1 MENGAQLRQQKRAL
15 RRQLLPKRAAL
26 PGRAE
31 KDRAICGHILAL
43 PQWQGAQR
51 ILLYLNTP
59 QEPDTRALALAAL
72 AAGKEVYAPVCGEG
86 EGQMAFYRFTGL
98 AQLRAGKWGIQEPP
112 ADIPLPL
119 GDGAR
124 QLCLVPGLA
133 FDRRGFRLGY
143 GKGYYDRFL
152 AAMEIESVGMCY
164 QGLFLES
171 LPAGPTDKR
180 VGRVATEAGISACAQ
195 EGSSV

>member
-1 MENGAQLRQQKRAL
+1 MESEAHIQQQKSALRQAL
-15 RRQLLPKRAAL
+15 RPRRAAL
-26 PGRAE
+26 PDRAE

-43 PQWQGAQR
+43 PQWQAAQR
-51 ILLYLNTP
+51 VLAYVSTP
-59 QEPDTRALALAAL
+59 QEPNTRPLIQAAL

-86 EGQMAFYRFTGL
+86 GQMAFFRFTGL

-112 ADIPLPL
+112 MGSPLPL

-133 FDRRGFRLGY
+133 FDRHGFRLGY

-152 AAMEIESVGMCY
+152 AAVEIDTVGLCY
-164 QGLFLES
+164 QELLLTG
-171 LPAGPTDKR
+171 LPAGRRDKR
-180 VGRVATEAGISACAQ
+180 VGLVATEAGIAACAR
-195 EGSSV
+195 EGSNV